1 VLQWEPGLTP
11 IPYGLVK
18 DSLTLTTTAI
28 DEAIIK
34 NVMGVKG
41 VNEALREVIQ
51 EWQLTDDQ
59 EKALSTVK
67 SNRIIPAEKS

>member
-1 VLQWEPGLTP
+1 MGGGLTP
-11 IPYGLVK
+11 SPYGLVK
-18 DSLTLTTTAI
+18 DSLTLTKTAI